1 MSSLEGYLPSTN
13 NLYMRYEKLCQL
25 LNKDVLEINK
35 EASFSDSE
43 LDDLKK
49 NSVQPLTIMKLSKY
63 FNITASDFINDQI
76 DYNWLREPTLPEKYT
91 LSRGSRVRT
100 SLPPL
105 NYVRNVIGEKS
116 FNHILNKLKIPRQ
129 ILQSPDTEV
138 SISLLVDILTEA
150 YELGMSDSAF
160 YMMGYE
166 IIKLS
171 ENESLVKG
179 YQGLNKPNQVLE
191 KLFEETMQKFETNFN
206 YKIESLTAT
215 SINVEVTAKE
225 IRQEELKSYII
236 DSPFVSAYRQG
247 GCVGFIQEFCP
258 GFTRAKTLSSVHQG
272 DLTDR
277 FEIRFAV

>member
-1 MSSLEGYLPSTN
+1 MSSLEGHLPSTN
-13 NLYMRYEKLCQL
+13 NLYLRYEKLCQL
-25 LNKDVLEINK
+25 LNKDILDINK

-63 FNITASDFINDQI
+63 FNITASDFINDRI

-105 NYVRNVIGEKS
+105 NYIRNVIGEKS
-116 FNHILNKLKIPRQ
+116 FSHILNKLKIPRQ

-150 YELGMSDSAF
+150 HELGMSDSAF
-160 YMMGYE
+160 YLMGYE
-166 IIKLS
+166 IIKLN
-171 ENESLVKG
+171 ENKSLVEG
-179 YQGLNKPNQVLE
+179 YQGLNKPIQILE

-215 SINVEVTAKE
+215 TINVEVTAKE
-225 IRQEELKSYII
+225 IRQEELKSSII
-236 DSPFVSAYRQG
+236 DTPFVNAYRQG